1 MSARFHA
8 PPLTMPYALGIA
20 LAAHAV
26 LILGLSFTAPDG
38 VDKPMTPPLQI
49 VLTTADLPDEEA
61 DDPDYLGRK
70 DQRGGGNTTDDVA
83 PVIESAD
90 ELVNPFEAEA
100 DGVDPEPTPATGSD
114 NRDLVSSRDSNEE
127 KAILDAEQ
135 ERPALSPGS
144 RQELTLTPVA
154 RARDPRE
161 RFLSVNT
168 RQTLF
173 ADYLASWKNKVERVG
188 TLNFPDAARRLQ
200 MEGSP
205 VLEIVLRA
213 DGSIA
218 EITVRESSGEP
229 ALDEAAVRILRLAS
243 PFDAFPRELREH
255 YSTLRFA
262 YEWRFVEGQWPP
274 VAARGS
280 GP

>member
-1 MSARFHA
+1 MSARFHLPA
-8 PPLTMPYALGIA
+8 LTMPYALGIA
-20 LAAHAV
+20 LAVHAA
-26 LILGLSFTAPDG
+26 LILGLSFTAPEG

-49 VLTTADLPDEEA
+49 VLTADDLPDEKAEN
-61 DDPDYLGRK
+61 PDYLGRK
-70 DQRGGGNTTDDVA
+70 DQRGAGNTSEDVE
-83 PVIESAD
+83 PVVESA
-90 ELVNPFEAEA
+90 EKLVNPFEAEA
-100 DGVDPEPTPATGSD
+100 DGVEPEPTPATGSD
-114 NRDLVSSRDSNEE
+114 NRDLVSSRDQNAD

-173 ADYLASWKNKVERVG
+173 ADYLASWKDKVERVG

-205 VLEIVLRA
+205 VLEIALRA

-218 EITVRESSGEP
+218 EITVRESSGQA

-243 PFDAFPRELREH
+243 PFDPFPRELREH

-262 YEWRFVEGQWPP
+262 YEWRFMEGQWPSAG
-274 VAARGS
+274 VSDSRR
-280 GP
+280 